1 MISSGLGQVF
11 SSNPLARLELQ
22 KLKQQESNYTVITD
36 GGNGHFGDVVWVVEL
51 VVDDNSGEDDGV
63 DGDNDGGEW

>member
-22 KLKQQESNYTVITD
+22 KLKQQEFTGGGHSD
-36 GGNGHFGDVVWVVEL
+36 GGDVVWLVEL
-51 VVDDNSGEDDGV
+51 VVDGNSGEDDGV